1 MSSKEKYIRDINR
14 IGRIGIA
21 ITLVLLF
28 AVPTIFGL
36 AHNAM
41 PSLGGFFKAAGG
53 LLILFIPMG
62 ISEVFIYS
70 PILGNA
76 SYITFITGNIMNLK
90 VPIAANAQDLM
101 ETTKGSEESDVISLL
116 AIGVSAMVT
125 IIMIALGVVLL
136 VPLEPFMTSPQMMTA
151 SSYVI
156 PALFGAL
163 IVGLLKARG
172 DIQVQGKIKAG
183 ILPFLVL
190 LTVNL
195 FVVNTSNY
203 SGILL
208 IVMIPFTILCAYILY
223 KKGFIKII
231 IKEKKES
238 K

>member
-116 AIGVSAMVT
+116 AIA
-125 IIMIALGVVLL
+125 IALGVVLL